1 MNRMYPIWMT
11 LAIAC
16 LFTGSPSF
24 SAPRYG
30 ITDLGPA
37 SGISGIDARGIV
49 LGRNE
54 SGAFTLFMSHGI
66 RAPIRLSREILD
78 SCGLG
83 FVRTDLGE
91 SDGQIEYAG
100 VISSNGDVAL
110 TLGFDKYDNCSVLYR
125 DRKFTVVDGPGGS
138 FFVSG
143 LNRHDQLIGYEPT
156 PIGYVG
162 SGAPCPALDPAFFY
176 DPTAIN
182 DRGDVIADAFDM
194 LDSSMD
200 GAYLCHAGSWIPLG
214 TLGGSTSA
222 TALSRSGRIA
232 GVVTLG
238 NGDTHAVEFI
248 HGGIRDIGTLD
259 NAPGSFSYATGV
271 NDSHNIVG
279 FVAPSIG
286 SAAARPFLWVNH
298 RMHDLNDLIDRKD
311 PLARSVS
318 LGGVSMSPFDGPYIN
333 EPGEIAVLGID
344 RRTGRQHA
352 YRLRQVDCDRR

>member
-1 MNRMYPIWMT
+1 M
-11 LAIAC
+11 A
-16 LFTGSPSF
+16 GSC
-24 SAPRYG
+24 
-30 ITDLGPA
+30 
-37 SGISGIDARGIV
+37 
-49 LGRNE
+49 
-54 SGAFTLFMSHGI
+54 H
-66 RAPIRLSREILD
+66 RLPVHRREILD

-83 FVRTDLGE
+83 FVRTDLRE

-100 VISSNGDVAL
+100 VISSNGHIAL
-110 TLGFDKYDNCSVLYR
+110 TLGFGKYDNCSVLYR

-143 LNRHDQLIGYEPT
+143 LNRHDQLTGYVPT
-156 PIGYVG
+156 MIAGSVG
-162 SGAPCPALDPAFFY
+162 SGAPCPAVDSAFFC

-182 DRGDVIADAFDM
+182 DRGDVIANALDM

-238 NGDTHAVEFI
+238 DGDTHAVEFI

-259 NAPGSFSYATGV
+259 NAPGSFSHATGV
-271 NDSHNIVG
+271 NDAHIIIG

-298 RMHDLNDLIDRKD
+298 RMDDLNDLIDRRD

-318 LGGVSMSPFDGPYIN
+318 LGGVSVSPFDGPYIN

-352 YRLRQVDCDRR
+352 YRLRQVDCGRR